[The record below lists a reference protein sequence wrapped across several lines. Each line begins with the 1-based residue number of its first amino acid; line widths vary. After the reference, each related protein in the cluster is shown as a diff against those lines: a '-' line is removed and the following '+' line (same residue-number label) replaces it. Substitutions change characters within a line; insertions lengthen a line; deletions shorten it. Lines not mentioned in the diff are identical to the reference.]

1 MAAGCCKASSSP
13 LPVKPTGRRSAALAA
28 YPVSARRLLLFTY
41 LFSVS
46 DIGLVF
52 KYRSVNSP
60 LAKLEMF
67 VLLGSGKVFLQER
80 GSTSAS

>member
-1 MAAGCCKASSSP
+1 MAAGCCRASSAP
-13 LPVKPTGRRSAALAA
+13 LPVKPTGCHSAAPAA
-28 YPVSARRLLLFTY
+28 FPVSARRLLLFTY

-52 KYRSVNSP
+52 KYRSGISP

-67 VLLGSGKVFLQER
+67 VLLGSGKVVLQER
-80 GSTSAS
+80 GNTGAS